1 MSINQALDFPHENKT
16 NGNFFLIRM
25 AYYTGTS
32 MDFSKIT
39 ITVDF
44 QDTMRPFF
52 VTEIMVFAGL
62 ISS

>member
-1 MSINQALDFPHENKT
+1 MSINQALDFPRENKT
-16 NGNFFLIRM
+16 NGNFFLISM

>member
-1 MSINQALDFPHENKT
+1 
-16 NGNFFLIRM
+16 M
-25 AYYTGTS
+25 AYYTGPS

-44 QDTMRPFF
+44 HDTMRPFF
-52 VTEIMVFAGL
+52 VTEIMVLAGL